1 MTLREEL
8 WSAKRKAL
16 EARQSRERAE
26 LDAQRLFERAEEA
39 AHRERELHLEAER
52 ARKERAR
59 LAARLKTTEETLR
72 HSEAEH
78 VSIADAARRLA
89 HIAAEAATKEARARR
104 AEEDA
109 LAEAARIE
117 EELRPA
123 DEEELRPADEEEL
136 PPADEVR
143 EERPPDPAMP
153 VAQDEPPVVIPDVE
167 ETSDEP
173 EPPAPADRATR
184 TRREKRDRQWGPFL
198 ASLVLAGSALGVGA
212 AWALVTRDAEPTG
225 AEPEGAEPSVTSP
238 AGAVVPDAEGLTA
251 LDARRRLAAAGL
263 TLAEVVP
270 IPGTPGQVVGS
281 VPAAGRRVT
290 PGTPV
295 TLYVGVERDR
305 YDREITSTSTPG

>member
-26 LDAQRLFERAEEA
+26 LDAQRLSERSEEA
-39 AHRERELHLEAER
+39 AHRERELHLESER

-59 LAARLKTTEETLR
+59 LAARLKAAEETLR
-72 HSEAEH
+72 HAEAEH
-78 VSIADAARRLA
+78 ASISDAARRLA
-89 HIAAEAATKEARARR
+89 HIATEAATKEGRARR
-104 AEEDA
+104 AEEEA

-123 DEEELRPADEEEL
+123 DE
-136 PPADEVR
+136 VR
-143 EERPPDPAMP
+143 EERTPDPAMP
-153 VAQDEPPVVIPDVE
+153 VARRDEPPVVIPDVE
-167 ETSDEP
+167 EASDEP
-173 EPPAPADRATR
+173 EPPAAADEATG
-184 TRREKRDRQWGPFL
+184 TRSEKRDRPWGPRL
-198 ASLVLAGSALGVGA
+198 ATLVLAGSALGVGA
-212 AWALVTRDAEPTG
+212 AWALVSSDAEPPG
-225 AEPEGAEPSVTSP
+225 AEPEGAEPSVTSA
-238 AGAVVPDAEGLTA
+238 AGAVVPDAEGLSA
-251 LDARRRLAAAGL
+251 LDARRRLTAAGL

-270 IPGTPGQVVGS
+270 IPGTPGVVVGS
-281 VPAAGRRVT
+281 VPAAGRHVT